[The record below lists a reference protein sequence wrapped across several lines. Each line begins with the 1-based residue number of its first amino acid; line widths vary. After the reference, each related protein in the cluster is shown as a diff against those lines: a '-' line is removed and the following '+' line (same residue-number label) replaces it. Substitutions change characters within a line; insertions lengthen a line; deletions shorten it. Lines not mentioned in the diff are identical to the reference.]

1 MKNLHK
7 KAFSLIEISV
17 VIVIIGIL
25 IAGVSQGIDLY
36 QDMRLAMARSLT
48 QNSRVARIPDLAV
61 WLESVSEKSFDK
73 NEAIDNLSIS
83 KWFDI
88 NPTDKSGNLA
98 SVSNADNKPKY
109 ISNGINNLPALKFD
123 GASDYLISSFYA
135 IGKSKQITYF
145 VVTKRIYQ
153 NYGVSTFGIIATGAT
168 DDSNLV
174 AFFENDGGQLRPWT
188 QDGQAAFIVPHPGNN
203 NSYIASSIFTGTTNS
218 VYLNGKIFAPFSPR
232 SFLVSKN
239 FDINQII
246 IGSRW
251 SGGSAG
257 TFYNGYIGE
266 IIIFSRNL
274 TDKEHDEVSNYLRK
288 KWAI

>member
-1 MKNLHK
+1 MKNFHK

-36 QDMRLAMARSLT
+36 QDMRLATARSLT

-73 NEAIDNLSIS
+73 NEAKDNLSIS

-123 GASDYLISSFYA
+123 GSSDYLISSFYA
-135 IGKSKQITYF
+135 IGESKQLTYF
-145 VVTKRIYQ
+145 VVTKRIYIK
-153 NYGVSTFGIIATGAT
+153 NYGVSSFGIIATGTT
-168 DDSNLV
+168 DDSNLL

-188 QDGQAAFIVPHPGNN
+188 QDGQASYFIPHPGNN
-203 NSYIASSIFTGTTNS
+203 NPYIASSIFTGTTNS
-218 VYLNGKIFAPFSPR
+218 VYLNGKISAYSPR
-232 SFLVSKN
+232 NFVVSKN

-251 SGGSAG
+251 GGGVASA
-257 TFYNGYIGE
+257 FYNGYIGE

-274 TDKEHDEVSNYLRK
+274 SNNEHDAVSNYLRK

>member
-1 MKNLHK
+1 MKNLHQ

-17 VIVIIGIL
+17 VILIIGML
-25 IAGVSQGIDLY
+25 IAGISQGIDLY
-36 QDMRLAMARSLT
+36 QDSRLATARSLT
-48 QNSRVARIPDLAV
+48 LNSRVARIPDLAV

-73 NEAIDNLSIS
+73 SEAIDNLSIS

-98 SVSNADNKPKY
+98 SVSNANNKPKY

-123 GASDYLISSFYA
+123 GSSDYLISSFYA

-153 NYGVSTFGIIATGAT
+153 NYGVSTFGAIATGAT

-188 QDGQAAFIVPHPGNN
+188 QDGQAAYIVPHPGNN
-203 NSYIASSIFTGTTNS
+203 KPYIASSIFTGTSNTLYY
-218 VYLNGKIFAPFSPR
+218 VIGKISRSDTRGFS
-232 SFLVSKN
+232 VTTN
-239 FDINQII
+239 FDINKII

-251 SGGSAG
+251 GGGAAVR
-257 TFYNGYIGE
+257 FYNGYIGE
-266 IIIFSRNL
+266 IIIFARDL
-274 TDKEHDEVSNYLRK
+274 SNNEYKAVLDYLRK

>member
-1 MKNLHK
+1 MKILYK

-17 VIVIIGIL
+17 VILIIGML
-25 IAGVSQGIDLY
+25 IAGISQGIDLY
-36 QDMRLAMARSLT
+36 QDTRLATARSLT
-48 QNSRVARIPDLAV
+48 LNSRVARIPDLAV

-73 NEAIDNLSIS
+73 SEAIDNLSIS

-98 SVSNADNKPKY
+98 SVSNANNKPKY

-123 GASDYLISSFYA
+123 GSSDYLISSFYA

-153 NYGVSTFGIIATGAT
+153 NYGVSTFGAIATGAS

-174 AFFENDGGQLRPWT
+174 AFFENDGGQLRPWPFE
-188 QDGQAAFIVPHPGNN
+188 GQAAFIVPHLGNN
-203 NSYIASSIFTGTTNS
+203 KPYIASSIFTGTTNS
-218 VYLNGKIFAPFSPR
+218 LYLNGKIFAPFSPR
-232 SFLVSKN
+232 AFNVSID

-274 TDKEHDEVSNYLRK
+274 NDNEHDAVSNYLRK